1 MSVTRCCLFR
11 SADGLVSVTPKRLVF
26 SKTAPS
32 KTQCSKLKLKN
43 RDQKIVVVSLV
54 FDYK

>member
-1 MSVTRCCLFR
+1 MSVARCCLFR